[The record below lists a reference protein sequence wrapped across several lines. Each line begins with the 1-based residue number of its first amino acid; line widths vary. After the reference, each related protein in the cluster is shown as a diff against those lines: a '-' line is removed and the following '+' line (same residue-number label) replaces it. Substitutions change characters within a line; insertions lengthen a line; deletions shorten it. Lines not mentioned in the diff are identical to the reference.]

1 MSTLAADKRRVF
13 ELNGGYPD
21 EGVVPIIASDIVYAG
36 AAVGES
42 TTTGTYRPLA
52 GGDVFAG
59 FAMEK
64 CDNASGA
71 ASAKLIKILR
81 SGVVKNL
88 PVTGLDNVNDAGAT
102 VYATTDDD
110 FTLTASGASS
120 IGKVERYSGT
130 SGYGDVYFE
139 GESRRSI

>member
-1 MSTLAADKRRVF
+1 
-13 ELNGGYPD
+13 
-21 EGVVPIIASDIVYAG
+21 
-36 AAVGES
+36 
-42 TTTGTYRPLA
+42 
-52 GGDVFAG
+52 
-59 FAMEK
+59 MEK

-102 VYATTDDD
+102 VYASDDD
-110 FTLTASGASS
+110 TFTLTASGSSS
-120 IGKVERYSGT
+120 IGKVEKYNGV